1 MMCMN
6 IFLQSCQLSIHTC
19 VFCVLA
25 RACMRACVRTCML
38 FDKKKL
44 DSLFSYQ
51 EDGMA
56 VRGVVVA

>member
-6 IFLQSCQLSIHTC
+6 IFFCSHVSYLSIHVC
-19 VFCVLA
+19 LCIGA
-25 RACMRACVRTCML
+25 RACMRACVRACYLT
-38 FDKKKL
+38 KKL

>member
-1 MMCMN
+1 MYQYFFAVMSAIYPYM
-6 IFLQSCQLSIHTC
+6 
-19 VFCVLA
+19 CVLCIGA
-25 RACMRACVRTCML
+25 RACMRACVRACYLT
-38 FDKKKL
+38 KKL